1 MHQLPSQGWKTN
13 KTSTRFEPE
22 HKQPMLHTKSS
33 KDDESSGDGVAV
45 GSSKLTRSK
54 KNMRRRQLVPTYN
67 ASTPLTSRKT
77 NKTSTRFQPEH
88 KQPMLHTK
96 SSKDD
101 ESSGDGVVVGSSKLI
116 RSKKNMRRRQLV
128 PTYNASTPFTRLE
141 NKQD

>member
-1 MHQLPSQGWKTN
+1 MHQLPSQGWKTNKTCTRFEPEHEQPILHTKSSRKTNKTSTRFEPEHKQPMLHTKSSRKTN

-54 KNMRRRQLVPTYN
+54 K
-67 ASTPLTSRKT
+67 K
-77 NKTSTRFQPEH
+77 
-88 KQPMLHTK
+88 
-96 SSKDD
+96 
-101 ESSGDGVVVGSSKLI
+101 
-116 RSKKNMRRRQLV
+116 MRRRQLV